1 MSQAREAAPSRIR
14 LAAELAPYLDHT
26 LLKPE
31 ATPEQVE
38 RLCEEARVNGFA
50 GVCVNGVHVE
60 RAARLLPGKVFAV
73 VGFPLG
79 AMTAQA
85 KAWEARQLVDAGA
98 SEIDMVLAIGLL
110 KAAELAAVERDIRGV
125 VEASAPV
132 KVILETCLLT
142 RAEKIA
148 ACRIAQAAGAAF
160 VKTSTGFGPQGATA
174 LDVAL
179 LRETVGDGMGVKA
192 SGGIRSAADALRMIA
207 AGATRL
213 GTSASVAIVSE
224 TVL

>member
-1 MSQAREAAPSRIR
+1 MLSSREAASSRIR
-14 LAAELAPYLDHT
+14 SASELAPYLDHT
-26 LLKPE
+26 LLKPD
-31 ATPEQVE
+31 ATAEQIE
-38 RLCEEARVNGFA
+38 KLCDDARAHGFA

-79 AMTAQA
+79 AMTARA
-85 KAWEARQLVDAGA
+85 KAWEARELVEAGA
-98 SEIDMVLAIGLL
+98 SELDMVVAVGLL
-110 KAAELAAVERDIRGV
+110 KSGDLAAVERDIRGV

-132 KVILETCLLT
+132 KVILETALLT

-160 VKTSTGFGPQGATA
+160 VKTSTGFGPAGATVE
-174 LDVAL
+174 DVML
-179 LRETVGDGMGVKA
+179 MREIVGSGMGVKA
-192 SGGIRSAADALRMIA
+192 SGGIRTAADALRMIS
-207 AGATRL
+207 AGASRL

-224 TVL
+224 SLG